1 MTDKEITTVTK
12 DVVVTMDYSL
22 EIDGKEIDAGPI
34 QFLHGHGNIIPGLES
49 EVEGMAIGDEKEVFV
64 KAEEAYG
71 VYNPELEI
79 DVPLDSF
86 PEDFEIK
93 LGHPMRIQD
102 GEGNVFTGIAMSIS
116 DTTVKLNLNHPL
128 AGKDLNFKTKVIDLR
143 EATVVEKEQGRL
155 SSECNSCASSDCSGC

>member
-1 MTDKEITTVTK
+1 MTEKEITTITK

-22 EIDGKEIDAGPI
+22 TIEGKEIDKGPI

-64 KAEEAYG
+64 KAEDAYG
-71 VYNPELEI
+71 MYNPDLEI
-79 DVPLDSF
+79 DVPLDNF

-102 GEGNVFTGIAMSIS
+102 GEGNVFTGVAMAIT
-116 DTTVKLNLNHPL
+116 DTMVKLNLNHPL
-128 AGKDLNFKTKVIDLR
+128 AGKDLNFTTKVIELR
-143 EATVVEKEQGRL
+143 AATELEKEQGRL
-155 SSECNSCASSDCSGC
+155 SSECSSCSSSDCSDC

>member
-1 MTDKEITTVTK
+1 MSDKEIKTISK

-22 EIDGKEIDAGPI
+22 EIEGKEIDAGPI

-49 EVEGMAIGDEKEVFV
+49 EVEGMAIGDEKEVFI

-71 VYNPELEI
+71 TYNPELEI
-79 DVPLDSF
+79 DVPLDNF

-102 GEGNVFTGIAMSIS
+102 GEGHVFTGVAMAIT
-116 DTTVKLNLNHPL
+116 DTMVKLNLNHPL
-128 AGKDLNFKTKVIDLR
+128 AGKDLNFKTKVTDLR
-143 EATVVEKEQGRL
+143 AATELEKEQGRL
-155 SSECNSCASSDCSGC
+155 TSDCSGCASSNCSDC